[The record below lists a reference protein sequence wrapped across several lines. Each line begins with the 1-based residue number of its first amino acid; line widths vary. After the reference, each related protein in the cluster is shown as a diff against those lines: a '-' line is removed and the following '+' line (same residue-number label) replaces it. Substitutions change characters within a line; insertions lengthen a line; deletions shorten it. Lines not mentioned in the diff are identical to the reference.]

1 MRNLS
6 NYLSGALVL
15 TSMLMLASCLLS
27 GNTAEATIE
36 MGIESCN
43 TYELPHAWTFPD
55 GQAEAIYSDGV
66 EFRVLQSRPEQVCA
80 TQRLQ
85 FAKLVATEMFCF
97 QADQGQIV
105 PTDPDWER
113 GRLLAIRREEDRPEF
128 KAASREFEKGFRGNR
143 FVFQDYSFRKRG
155 DEWWYGANRTT
166 DYRYVILQS
175 QDNDNFI
182 ERNTNLGI
190 FGPAEGNA
198 NSPVYIQVF
207 DLTSGRELIVVRWD
221 LSGMFASTVLS
232 ATGWLD
238 DRTFLSMQTY
248 SNKIIV
254 CRLPR

>member
-1 MRNLS
+1 MTRRQNPL
-6 NYLSGALVL
+6 LCAL
-15 TSMLMLASCLLS
+15 TLATTVALAGCVWR
-27 GNTAEATIE
+27 GNSAESSIE
-36 MGIESCN
+36 TGREYCN

-97 QADQGQIV
+97 QGDQGQV
-105 PTDPDWER
+105 APTDPDWER

-182 ERNTNLGI
+182 ERSTNIGI

-238 DRTFLSMQTY
+238 DRTFLSMQNY

-254 CRLPR
+254 CRLP